1 MFYCVTVK
9 VVGKKNISL
18 LGGEELVISD
28 PSKLPDPSIISEIS
42 EPMVLGTI
50 VTPGNYNVSSSL
62 KCNKNEEETHFN
74 CFPSLICLSVIFGR
88 ILFLIK
94 LEVNQINLF
103 VQRSTYSRLY
113 LNAWSAEEC
122 RKALS
127 T

>member
-1 MFYCVTVK
+1 MFGFICSYCVTVK

-74 CFPSLICLSVIFGR
+74 CFPSLICFSVTFGR

-94 LEVNQINLF
+94 LKVNQINLF
-103 VQRSTYSRLY
+103 L
-113 LNAWSAEEC
+113 
-122 RKALS
+122 
-127 T
+127 

>member
-50 VTPGNYNVSSSL
+50 VTPGNYNVSTSL

-74 CFPSLICLSVIFGR
+74 CFSVIFGR

-94 LEVNQINLF
+94 LKVNQINLF

-122 RKALS
+122 KKALS